1 MVQNKPLLLLDEA
14 TSALDTV
21 TEQKF
26 IETIEKLRDEG
37 LTVVSITHH
46 PSTARNADLILVLD
60 KGVVVES
67 GKYSELIDGDGLF
80 SQLAKAG

>member
-1 MVQNKPLLLLDEA
+1 MLLDEA
-14 TSALDTV
+14 TSALDNI

-26 IETIEKLRDEG
+26 IETIERLRDEG

-46 PSTARNADLILVLD
+46 PSTARNADLILVLY

-67 GKYSELIDGDGLF
+67 GKYPELIDGNGLF
-80 SQLAKAG
+80 SQLANAG